1 MGDIRTRF
9 HPGENGTFTIQRH
22 DDDVSPTLERNKKL
36 QNEPQKSESFHHIAS
51 VPPIVIEQW
60 LIESGLSYG
69 SREFLSFMK
78 RKLRDRDWIFLRTTD
93 KRF

>member
-1 MGDIRTRF
+1 MSDIRTTF
-9 HPGENGTFTIQRH
+9 FPGDNGTFTIRRRQ
-22 DDDVSPTLERNKKL
+22 DVEPTIEWNKKL
-36 QNEPQKSESFHHIAS
+36 QNEPQKSESFRHIAS

-69 SREFLSFMK
+69 SREFQQFML